1 MNKTVTVRFRL
12 ERAADQTAWER
23 LMKAHLREN
32 VSLGR
37 AIIVLLNTAAC
48 DEITSEQQTETTKQ
62 FAESVMA
69 ELEKTLPSFIAGCIA
84 GNGAALPL
92 IGNVPPAPASQ
103 ASADS
108 CSNETYEGETPDFS
122 NSTVNW
128 SFAGG

>member
-1 MNKTVTVRFRL
+1 MNKTVTVRFHL
-12 ERAADQTAWER
+12 ERTSDQNAWER
-23 LMKAHLREN
+23 LMKVHLREH

-37 AIIVLLNTAAC
+37 AIILMLNTADC
-48 DEITSEQQTETTKQ
+48 DELTSEQQIEMTKQ

-69 ELEKTLPSFIAGCIA
+69 ELEKTLPAFIAGCMA

-92 IGNVPPAPASQ
+92 IGKVPPAPANEVP
-103 ASADS
+103 ASS
-108 CSNETYEGETPDFS
+108 PNETNADETPDFS